1 MKTVTGREEFMF
13 LSQIPRYFE
22 DKAEDCK
29 SKWKSRITERS
40 QGSKTNKK
48 CQTKKAV
55 SRGGVTSTVAARRA
69 ESRYEESTSVRG
81 SVLDSEF

>member
-29 SKWKSRITERS
+29 SKPYFVKVYTTW
-40 QGSKTNKK
+40 
-48 CQTKKAV
+48 
-55 SRGGVTSTVAARRA
+55 
-69 ESRYEESTSVRG
+69 
-81 SVLDSEF
+81 